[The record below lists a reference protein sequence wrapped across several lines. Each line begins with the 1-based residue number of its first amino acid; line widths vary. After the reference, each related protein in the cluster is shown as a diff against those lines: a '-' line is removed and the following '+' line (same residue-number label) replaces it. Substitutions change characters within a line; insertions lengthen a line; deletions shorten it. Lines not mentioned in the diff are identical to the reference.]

1 MNSKKIISALV
12 LMTGIV
18 SGQVHAGVS
27 EHLKSICNQTTASI
41 VTGVQLKKYIAD
53 TNTSTRG
60 IYVVSNAGGVWFIPG
75 GQDYPDNFLTGEIR
89 KTAMAAILS
98 DTKVNLC
105 ASASYSPNHI
115 WAMELDRES

>member
-18 SGQVHAGVS
+18 SSQVHAGVS
-27 EHLKSICNQTTASI
+27 EHFKSICNQTTAGI

-53 TNTSTRG
+53 INTNTRG
-60 IYVVSNAGGVWFIPG
+60 VYVVSNAGGVWYIPG
-75 GQDYPDNFLTGEIR
+75 RRGYPDNVLTSEIR

-105 ASASYSPNHI
+105 AKASSSPNHI